1 MRQNRSELYGT
12 SWTLWTAGGPAS
24 EMGGGGADESVFLC
38 LGGGFLTSTQAY
50 ILM

>member
-24 EMGGGGADESVFLC
+24 EMGGGG
-38 LGGGFLTSTQAY
+38 LTKAFFFVL
-50 ILM
+50 IIVL